1 MSRLLLSATVTIALG
16 AAALLTAAGASASP
30 TLVTF
35 NTTVCPI
42 ASCPTNLNPASPGN
56 TLTFTSGGF
65 SMSAGAFKSTG
76 GTTLGQQPT
85 GGLTS
90 DMLGLYS
97 GVGLGVGKQSS
108 PDDALDDS
116 PRFVNFQEVNHTD
129 FVIFQLPANS
139 TVISISL
146 NSFGTAFANA
156 ATVFVGGG
164 SAYTSLSSFVGVT
177 LATLEAANSGFT
189 KFGFGNTNV
198 GADQGGTFV
207 DTVSSTGVSGKFLII
222 AAALTAPTSNCGS
235 AGASGC
241 NYFKVAAIT
250 LDPKHVP
257 EPSSLALLLAGMGIY
272 GVRRYRGK
280 LLREAA

>member
-1 MSRLLLSATVTIALG
+1 MARIFSATVTIALG
-16 AAALLTAAGASASP
+16 AAALLTAAAASASP
-30 TLVTF
+30 TLDTF

-42 ASCPTNLNPASPGN
+42 ASCPTNLNPTSPGN

-65 SMSAGAFKSTG
+65 SIKAEAFNSTG
-76 GTTLGQQPT
+76 GTTLGHQPT

-97 GVGLGVGKQSS
+97 GSGLGVGNQTT
-108 PDDALDDS
+108 PDNALDDS
-116 PRFVNFQEVNHTD
+116 PRLVNGQEVNHTD

-139 TVISISL
+139 TAISISL
-146 NSFGTAFANA
+146 NSFGKTFANA

-177 LATLEAANSGFT
+177 LATLEAVNSGF
-189 KFGFGNTNV
+189 KEFSFGNTNV
-198 GADQGGTFV
+198 GAGQGGTFV
-207 DTVSSTGVSGKFLII
+207 DTISSTGVSGKFLIV

-250 LDPKHVP
+250 LDPTSVP
-257 EPSSLALLLAGMGIY
+257 EPSSLAVLLAGIGIY

-280 LLREAA
+280 LLRKAA

>member
-1 MSRLLLSATVTIALG
+1 MSRLLSVTVAIAL
-16 AAALLTAAGASASP
+16 AVALVSGVANASP
-30 TLVTF
+30 TLDTF

-42 ASCPTNLNPASPGN
+42 ASCPTNLNPTGSGN

-65 SMSAGAFKSTG
+65 SMSAGAFSSTG
-76 GTTLGQQPT
+76 GTTLGHQPT

-97 GVGLGVGKQSS
+97 GSGLGVGNQTF
-108 PDDALDDS
+108 PDNAVDDS
-116 PRFVNFQEVNHTD
+116 PRFVGGGETNHSD
-129 FVIFQLPANS
+129 FIIFQLPANS

-146 NSFGTAFANA
+146 NSFGKAFANA

-177 LATLEAANSGFT
+177 LATLEAANSGF
-189 KFGFGNTNV
+189 KEFGFGNTNV
-198 GADQGGTFV
+198 GPGQGGTFV
-207 DTVSSTGVSGKFLII
+207 DTVSATGVSGKFLVV
-222 AAALTAPTSNCGS
+222 AAALTAPTSNCGF

-241 NYFKVAAIT
+241 NYFKVAAVT
-250 LDPKHVP
+250 LDPKRVP
-257 EPSSLALLLAGMGIY
+257 EPSSLALLLAGIGIY